1 MQTWRELESSR
12 SREFSPHQLGWDPH
26 SYIPGPATEQ
36 GSVVEAKAKCFVVGN
51 VCQDSLNR
59 KPKFYSSS
67 AGHILGPELKTLKR
81 LLLD

>member
-12 SREFSPHQLGWDPH
+12 SRAFSPHQLGWKPH
-26 SYIPGPATEQ
+26 SYIPGSATEQ
-36 GSVVEAKAKCFVVGN
+36 ASVVEAQAKCFVVGN

-67 AGHILGPELKTLKR
+67 AGRNLGPELHKW
-81 LLLD
+81 LLD